1 MTSWKKWYKP
11 RQVIERNEEMKETDI
26 VHKVVGGLQI
36 ASSKA
41 VISTRTDL
49 LPLLEPLR
57 KACGDAICGPAIAI
71 LHYGSVKEGLLVEVA
86 FPIRYSVVHGQV
98 STRFLETRKAWTM
111 LHRGAHDTI
120 PQTRQ
125 KIFAHIETH
134 AGTVGGGVREI
145 YLELDSDDPGKNLT
159 EIQVLDHEWD
169 QRLAQGVEDVLGGA
183 ARQQV
188 TAGIEGITVNSSA
201 EDYREWIHS
210 AMRRV
215 DELTDDPE
223 TKYKI
228 ISCCAHVFPQHRID
242 FLRSVF
248 EQRHEIDDV
257 LREMYQDPDWYED
270 PVRKG
275 NQLHMRKV
283 PYDREAFEK
292 ATSLVEKRQAYCH
305 CAFVRPYLTESPANI
320 SPTFCWCGAGWYRR
334 LWEGVLGKPIQVEHV
349 KTLVRGN
356 DCCTLVITLPI
367 HAEGELSPAM
377 MRDQRISR

>member
-1 MTSWKKWYKP
+1 M
-11 RQVIERNEEMKETDI
+11 NEIDI
-26 VHKVVGGLQI
+26 VHTVVGGLQI
-36 ASSKA
+36 ASSKT
-41 VISTRTDL
+41 VISNRADIF
-49 LPLLEPLR
+49 PLLEALR
-57 KACGDAICGPAIAI
+57 QDCGDAICGPAIAI

-86 FPIRYSVVHGQV
+86 FPVRYPVENGQV
-98 STRFLETRKAWTM
+98 STRFLETRKAWTL

-120 PQTRQ
+120 PQTRR
-125 KIFAHIETH
+125 KIFTHIETH

-145 YLELDSDDPGKNLT
+145 YLELDSADPEKNLT

-169 QRLAQGVEDVLGGA
+169 QRLAQGVEEILGWA

-210 AMRRV
+210 AMSRI
-215 DELTDDPE
+215 DELTGDPE
-223 TKYKI
+223 KKYRI
-228 ISCCAHVFPQHRID
+228 VSSCAHVFPQHRID
-242 FLRSVF
+242 FLRSVY

-283 PYDREAFEK
+283 PFDREAYEK
-292 ATSLVEKRQAYCH
+292 ATSMVEKRQAYCH
-305 CAFVRPYLTESPANI
+305 CAFVRPYLIESPARI

-349 KTLVRGN
+349 ETLVRGN
-356 DCCTLVITLPI
+356 DCCTLIITLPLNVD
-367 HAEGELSPAM
+367 GECFPEM
-377 MRDQRISR
+377 VRGEKK